1 MNNNAMKQIETA
13 SIDELRSLQLER
25 MKKRCSMLIRTVRF
39 TRKSLMKPVCIQ
51 MI

>member
-25 MKKRCSMLIRTVRF
+25 MKNAAACLSEQYGLQEKV
-39 TRKSLMKPVCIQ
+39 
-51 MI
+51 